1 MLLVFFRIISVIFLV
16 NSVLSCSDAAAQSSV
31 RLLNRQGD
39 EVAKSVLNDA
49 RLKSLRQDLHPGI
62 YLKDGQVVRKD
73 QKATTLVTDPASMLS
88 VKELGSQTRLIE
100 MVTVTIDDIADLGN
114 DIDASSLSEF
124 ENLKYLQVRSS
135 VPTTTEHLQ
144 TMVKNMGGNYLLLL
158 NVDPVN

>member
-1 MLLVFFRIISVIFLV
+1 MLALVRIFSAILLINIGLCCFNV
-16 NSVLSCSDAAAQSSV
+16 AAQSSV
-31 RLLNRQGD
+31 KLLNSQGD

-73 QKATTLVTDPASMLS
+73 QKATTLVTDPASMFS

>member
-1 MLLVFFRIISVIFLV
+1 MMLALVRIFSAILLINIGLCCFNV
-16 NSVLSCSDAAAQSSV
+16 AAQSSV
-31 RLLNRQGD
+31 KLLNSQGD

-73 QKATTLVTDPASMLS
+73 QKATTLVTDPASMFS